1 MFKKVIGKTCKNPD
15 CESKDKLIE
24 DYNVMC
30 DCGHALEDVSVN
42 DTKKMAMIAVV
53 VLLVLG
59 SGVYMAI
66 MKLKSTV
73 TDIGTDLVKTGV
85 GEVVTGVGNAVSG
98 SLPVNS
104 NNVADPKTAMTL
116 VSDGLK
122 LAKENN
128 LQAALDKF
136 KTAIEKDPTNAQA
149 FGNLGAVYIALG
161 RASEALDA
169 SIKAVQLEPKNPIWH
184 LNVAE
189 LYSMNGDKRK
199 ALDELETALKNDFR
213 DTAKLKSFNFSNIE
227 NDPKFKELVQTIGG

>member
-1 MFKKVIGKTCKNPD
+1 MFKKIIGKTCKNPD
-15 CESKDKLIE
+15 CEFKDKLKE
-24 DYNVMC
+24 DFATMC
-30 DCGHALEDVSVN
+30 DCGHALEEVTAT
-42 DTKKMAMIAVV
+42 DTKKVTILVV
-53 VLLVLG
+53 VLLLVLG

-73 TDIGTDLVKTGV
+73 KTVVTNGV
-85 GEVVTGVGNAVSG
+85 GAVGKGIGNAVSG
-98 SLPVNS
+98 SLSVNT
-104 NNVADPKTAMTL
+104 KTAMTL

-136 KTAIEKDPTNAQA
+136 KNAIENDPTNAQA

-169 SIKAVQLEPKNPIWH
+169 SIKAVQLEPMEPIWH

-189 LYSMNGDKRK
+189 LYSMSGDKVK
-199 ALDELETALKNDFR
+199 ALDELEAAFKNGFK
-213 DTAKLKSFNFSNIE
+213 DTAKLKSFNFRNIE